1 VILFGRSSSRFQFVS
16 FRIAVFTASTIV
28 ESFVSQAVSLDSNTR
43 VVSIVY
49 IVYSTST
56 WNTTRLRLETS
67 VRLTVTVYSPTR
79 ELTVDRF
86 SNEIGWKLVE
96 VSLVEFAHNRR
107 EIPIFISVVEA
118 FPPIAR
124 SCFPGYA
131 PRVQSLKEKTLVS
144 LG

>member
-1 VILFGRSSSRFQFVS
+1 
-16 FRIAVFTASTIV
+16 
-28 ESFVSQAVSLDSNTR
+28 VSQAVSLDSNTR

-124 SCFPGYA
+124 PCFPGYA